1 MNARSRRSAVRSLA
15 CTMVLAVTAMFVA
28 PPSGWASLAPA
39 DIGAQAPASG
49 AARAD
54 DMRTISAALESK
66 ALRGRLKSLGLDDKE
81 VDSRLRQL
89 SDAEVHQ
96 LATRLEAVR
105 PGGVIVELLVV
116 VVLVLLVLFLVKRV

>member
-1 MNARSRRSAVRSLA
+1 MKARSRRSAVRSIA
-15 CTMVLAVTAMFVA
+15 CALVLAVTAMFVA

-39 DIGAQAPASG
+39 DIGAAAPASG

-66 ALRGRLKSLGLDDKE
+66 ALRGRLKALGLDDKE

-89 SDAEVHQ
+89 SDSEVHQ
-96 LATRLEAVR
+96 LATQLEAVR
-105 PGGVIVELLVV
+105 PGGIIVELLVV